1 MENEQ
6 KQPVKRV
13 KLGGRT
19 KGTPNKVT
27 LDLRLRIS
35 DFLSTN
41 FTTLQAKML
50 ELDPEDYC
58 RTWIAL
64 LPFIMPRQKEIQA
77 TISGGGGFAIVLPD
91 NHRNPDFNPADLDEL

>member
-6 KQPVKRV
+6 KQPAKRV

-41 FTTLQAKML
+41 FDTLEAKM
-50 ELDPEDYC
+50 EKLDPSDYC
-58 RTWIAL
+58 RTYTAL
-64 LPFIMPRQKEIQA
+64 LPFVIARQKEIQA
-77 TISGGGGFAIVLPD
+77 TVSGGGGFAILLPD
-91 NHRNPDFNPADLDEL
+91 NQRDPINPADLDEI

>member
-13 KLGGRT
+13 KLGGRA

-41 FTTLQAKML
+41 FATLEAKMEQL
-50 ELDPEDYC
+50 EPSDYC
-58 RTWIAL
+58 RTYTAL
-64 LPFIMPRQKEIQA
+64 LPYVMPRQKEIQA
-77 TISGGGGFAIVLPD
+77 TVSGGGGFAIVLPD
-91 NHRNPDFNPADLDEL
+91 NQRDSINPADLDEA

>member
-6 KQPVKRV
+6 KQPAKRV
-13 KLGGRT
+13 KLGGRA

-41 FTTLQAKML
+41 FATLEAKML
-50 ELDPEDYC
+50 ELEPDAYC
-58 RTWIAL
+58 RTYTAL
-64 LPFIMPRQKEIQA
+64 LPFVIARQKEIQV
-77 TISGGGGFAIVLPD
+77 TTPEIGGFRFVIENESTPE
-91 NHRNPDFNPADLDEL
+91 PA

>member
-13 KLGGRT
+13 KLGGRA

-41 FTTLQAKML
+41 FATLEAKML
-50 ELDPEDYC
+50 ELEPDAYC
-58 RTWIAL
+58 RTYTAL
-64 LPFIMPRQKEIQA
+64 LPYVMPRQKEVQI
-77 TISGGGGFAIVLPD
+77 TPPGFGGFRFVVSGEL
-91 NHRNPDFNPADLDEL
+91 PADEQPT

>member
-6 KQPVKRV
+6 KQPVKRP
-13 KLGGRT
+13 KLGGRA

-41 FTTLQAKML
+41 FDTLEAKML
-50 ELDPEDYC
+50 ELEPDAYC
-58 RTWIAL
+58 RTYTAL
-64 LPFIMPRQKEIQA
+64 LPFVIARQKEIQVN
-77 TISGGGGFAIVLPD
+77 TPDFGGFRFVIENESTPE
-91 NHRNPDFNPADLDEL
+91 PT

>member
-6 KQPVKRV
+6 KKPAKRA
-13 KLGGRT
+13 KLGGRA

-41 FTTLQAKML
+41 FATLEAKML
-50 ELDPEDYC
+50 ELEPEDYC

-64 LPFIMPRQKEIQA
+64 LPFVMARKKEIEINA
-77 TISGGGGFAIVLPD
+77 PEFGGFRFIVDAAEQPT
-91 NHRNPDFNPADLDEL
+91 